1 MNKKSTT
8 ITINVDEAILD
19 RLNREGQR
27 TELLNEL
34 SRVLKRIKG
43 AGFYLE
49 VRYAP
54 ETWEESRRKNLFSD
68 CISIPAE
75 VFAKTETVAGAEAF

>member
-1 MNKKSTT
+1 MSKKTTT
-8 ITINVDEAILD
+8 ITINVDEAMLD
-19 RLNREGQR
+19 RLNREGLR

-34 SRVLKRIKG
+34 SGVMMRIKE

-75 VFAKTETVAGAEAF
+75 MFAKAEKDNGWLDI